1 MIRLTYCPRAVK
13 ATSGA
18 PNPSLTPQVH
28 SRQKASAVGIVP
40 LGYFYLGICLCA
52 GPGKEWGSGRGGG
65 GVAPCVGQISNLIL
79 ADGKSPKVPL
89 PRSHSGN
96 VARVLRAL
104 GCRGNEMPSGA
115 KLNLPHSSF
124 YPPHPT
130 PPPPSPPPHFSLSPS
145 PSRRPHARNASSR
158 LDFSQPFF
166 VSISRVQTRPP
177 SEL

>member
-1 MIRLTYCPRAVK
+1 M
-13 ATSGA
+13 G
-18 PNPSLTPQVH
+18 
-28 SRQKASAVGIVP
+28 
-40 LGYFYLGICLCA
+40 
-52 GPGKEWGSGRGGG
+52 EWEGGG

-124 YPPHPT
+124 YTTAPPPPPLHRLTFPCLPPHPADPMQGMRAHVWT
-130 PPPPSPPPHFSLSPS
+130 FLSLFSSQSPVF
-145 PSRRPHARNASSR
+145 R
-158 LDFSQPFF
+158 L
-166 VSISRVQTRPP
+166 VPP